1 MMMDGASLRCAA
13 DWSLDAL
20 GGHTWDAETED
31 VTWGHSKYG
40 ACGSI
45 GRKIVSSAVAVA
57 VALCLLVSKFQ
68 PPTIGLFSKC
78 HGGYERSSMW
88 RDMLC

>member
-1 MMMDGASLRCAA
+1 MMVDGASLRCAA

-31 VTWGHSKYG
+31 VTWGRSKYG

-45 GRKIVSSAVAVA
+45 GRKIVSSAIV
-57 VALCLLVSKFQ
+57 VALCLARIQVSASHHRTFFKVSWW
-68 PPTIGLFSKC
+68 I
-78 HGGYERSSMW
+78 
-88 RDMLC
+88 